1 VTASTASRWQGRR
14 VLYLVYASVVSIAAA
29 MGFIIGVINPDGLN
43 PVLFGVIDL
52 PATPV
57 GMVIF
62 GVVYVSIGLGILMLA
77 VEFVAERFDDADVN

>member
-1 VTASTASRWQGRR
+1 MTESTASRWQGRR
-14 VLYLVYASVVSIAAA
+14 VLYIVYASVVSIAAA
-29 MGFIIGVINPDGLN
+29 MGFIIGVIDPDGLN

-62 GVVYVSIGLGILMLA
+62 GVVYVSLGLGILMLA
-77 VEFVAERFDDADVN
+77 VEFVADRFDDADVN

>member
-1 VTASTASRWQGRR
+1 MTASTASRWQGRR

>member
-1 VTASTASRWQGRR
+1 MTETTASRWQGRR
-14 VLYLVYASVVSIAAA
+14 VLYIVYASVVSIAAA
-29 MGFIIGVINPDGLN
+29 MGFIIGIIHPDGMN

-62 GVVYVSIGLGILMLA
+62 GVVYVGIGLGILMLA
-77 VEFVAERFDDADVN
+77 VEFVADRFDDADVN

>member
-1 VTASTASRWQGRR
+1 MTEATASRWQGRR
-14 VLYLVYASVVSIAAA
+14 VLYIVYAAVVSIAAT

-77 VEFVAERFDDADVN
+77 VEFVANRYDDADVN